1 MMWEV
6 GKSRKKRR
14 KNTDVHESTITDV
27 LTDVLTVEYS
37 SILTNTDSRLDSSE
51 KEP

>member
-1 MMWEV
+1 V
-6 GKSRKKRR
+6 GGREEQEE